1 MVGIYIIGGFILVG
15 IGVLTFFKIKWNKAD
30 KTSLRAR
37 ADRLEKE
44 RIEKVARV
52 EAKVAE
58 TEAGD

>member
-1 MVGIYIIGGFILVG
+1 MVGMYIIGGFILVG
-15 IGVLTFFKIKWNKAD
+15 IGVLIFFKTKWNKAD
-30 KTSLRAR
+30 NALFRAR

-44 RIEKVARV
+44 RIENVARM

>member
-1 MVGIYIIGGFILVG
+1 MVGMFIISGFILVG
-15 IGVLTFFKIKWNKAD
+15 IGVLIFFKTKWNKAD
-30 KTSLRAR
+30 KASLRAR